1 MHILLKQIV
10 KKIRIKIKQILQFA
24 KRHLASKF
32 LVINFLYFHKY
43 ETQIITNL
51 NVFIE
56 TLPI

>member
-10 KKIRIKIKQILQFA
+10 KKIRIKIKQILEFA

-32 LVINFLYFHKY
+32 LVINFLYLHKY

-51 NVFIE
+51 KLFIK
-56 TLPI
+56 TVPI

>member
-32 LVINFLYFHKY
+32 L
-43 ETQIITNL
+43 
-51 NVFIE
+51 
-56 TLPI
+56 